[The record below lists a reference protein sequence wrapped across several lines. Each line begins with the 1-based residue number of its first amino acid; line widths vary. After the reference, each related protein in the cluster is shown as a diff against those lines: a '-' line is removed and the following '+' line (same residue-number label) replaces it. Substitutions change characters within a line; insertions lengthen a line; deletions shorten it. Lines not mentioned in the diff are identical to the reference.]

1 MQNPFKEFFYFSRE
15 ERRGILVLMTII
27 LLVFLSG
34 HIYVY
39 LRSNRLPSEEEI
51 EQQAAAMAEY
61 ESFIASIEKQ
71 EEEQSYRFKHPSPRR
86 PSTAVTLMPFDPNEA
101 DSSTL
106 CRLGLP
112 GWMARNVL
120 RYRSKGGRFRKAED
134 FKKIYGMT
142 EERFQALLPY
152 IRIVPKEKEKEEE
165 TETTPKATPLY
176 TPPASGDSTILA
188 RSRQEKYPA
197 GTVIDLNRADTTELK
212 KIPGIGSDIA
222 RMIVSYRQRLG
233 GFYRIE
239 QLEEI
244 HLDATRL
251 QPWFSIDT
259 SLIRLL
265 NLNRVSIEKLR
276 SHPYINFYQAKAF
289 VEYRKKRG
297 KLQSL
302 KPFTLY
308 EEFSEADLERI
319 SHYVCFE

>member
-1 MQNPFKEFFYFSRE
+1 MA
-15 ERRGILVLMTII
+15 GI

-34 HIYVY
+34 QIYTY
-39 LRSNRLPSEEEI
+39 LRKSRPLPKEDI
-51 EQQAAAMAEY
+51 ERQAAAMAEY

-71 EEEQSYRFKHPSPRR
+71 EEKQSYCFKHSAPEH
-86 PSTAVTLMPFDPNEA
+86 PSTAVALMPFDPNEA

-120 RYRSKGGRFRKAED
+120 RYRSKGGKFRKAED

-142 EERFQALLPY
+142 EERFQTLLPY
-152 IRIVPKEKEKEEE
+152 IRITSKEKEKEKEKKE

-176 TPPASGDSTILA
+176 TPPASSDSTVLA

-197 GTVIDLNRADTTELK
+197 GTIIDLNRADTTELK
-212 KIPGIGSDIA
+212 KIPGIGSEIA
-222 RMIVSYRQRLG
+222 RMIVGYRQRLG
-233 GFYRIE
+233 GFYSIE
-239 QLEEI
+239 QLKEI
-244 HLDATRL
+244 HLDAARL

-265 NLNRVSIEKLR
+265 NLNRAGIEKLR

-289 VEYRKKRG
+289 VEYRKKKG
-297 KLQSL
+297 KFQNL